1 MRTEPDVFYPEVRSG
16 ANGADDDLPLAARG
30 VQRFVWASRF
40 GAILIEVAGDE
51 VFVNGGK
58 VLPATLPAT
67 DDAPSAAA
75 GQGAARRGP

>member
-1 MRTEPDVFYPEVRSG
+1 MRTEPEVFHPEVRSG
-16 ANGADDDLPLAARG
+16 PSDADDELPLAARG

-58 VLPATLPAT
+58 VLPASLPDA
-67 DDAPSAAA
+67 DDVLRAEA
-75 GQGAARRGP
+75 GRQAARRGR